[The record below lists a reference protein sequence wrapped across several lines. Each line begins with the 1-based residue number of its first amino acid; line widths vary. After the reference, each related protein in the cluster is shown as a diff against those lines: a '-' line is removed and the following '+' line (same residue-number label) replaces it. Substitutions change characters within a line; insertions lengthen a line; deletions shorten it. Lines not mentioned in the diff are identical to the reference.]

1 MKCPNCKIEILG
13 QMKRCPKCGYIF
25 ATGKFDQA
33 YLEKN
38 KTQLELRARE
48 ELMNTCMVCGTK
60 LSLRTGKIP
69 LVDGS
74 LCRKC
79 FSNLG
84 LPVSEWEYV
93 YPVTRNYTF
102 EQIKEI
108 IKEFGE
114 KRKENEE
121 TIASFVPTYSPTTY
135 AQFNDDTKKMI
146 LARKL
151 KMSYQPVDYTAFD
164 YSQIVDYSLLE
175 DGSSIA
181 SGGVG
186 RAAVGGLLFG
196 AAGAVVG
203 GVTRGYKSTC
213 TSLQIKL
220 TVKDYVA
227 PAFFITLISKEII
240 KSSLAYMTVLKQAE
254 TILSKLQLI
263 TEATTIS
270 ESSSDQN
277 GAIDVTEQ
285 IRKFKGL
292 LDDGIIT
299 QEEFILKKKDLLNL

>member
-1 MKCPNCKIEILG
+1 MK
-13 QMKRCPKCGYIF
+13 
-25 ATGKFDQA
+25 
-33 YLEKN
+33 
-38 KTQLELRARE
+38 
-48 ELMNTCMVCGTK
+48 
-60 LSLRTGKIP
+60 
-69 LVDGS
+69 
-74 LCRKC
+74 
-79 FSNLG
+79 
-84 LPVSEWEYV
+84 
-93 YPVTRNYTF
+93 
-102 EQIKEI
+102 
-108 IKEFGE
+108 FGE

-240 KSSLAYMTVLKQAE
+240 KSSLAYKTVLKQAE

-299 QEEFILKKKDLLNL
+299 QEEFNLKKKELLNL

>member
-60 LSLRTGKIP
+60 LSLRTGTIP

-146 LARKL
+146 LARKI

-186 RAAVGGLLFG
+186 RAAVGGLLF
-196 AAGAVVG
+196 
-203 GVTRGYKSTC
+203 
-213 TSLQIKL
+213 
-220 TVKDYVA
+220 
-227 PAFFITLISKEII
+227 PAFFITLISTETK
-240 KSSLAYMTVLKQAE
+240 KNSFVYKTALQQAE
-254 TILSKLQLI
+254 TIISKLKLI
-263 TEATTIS
+263 TEATPIP
-270 ESSSDQN
+270 ESSSGQN
-277 GAIDVTEQ
+277 ATIDVTEQ

-299 QEEFILKKKDLLNL
+299 QEEFNLKKKELLNL